1 MNRPLPFP
9 RPDRLIADAQEK
21 ILALVRSSP
30 AGDLERNLKALL
42 EQTFERMDL
51 VTRSALE
58 IERER
63 LDRLQARVDA
73 LEARLGTPDD
83 QAASGDR

>member
-1 MNRPLPFP
+1 MNRPPPF
-9 RPDRLIADAQEK
+9 DRTAQLIADAQEK
-21 ILALVRSSP
+21 ILALLRSSP

-63 LDRLQARVDA
+63 LNRLQERVEA
-73 LEARLGTPDD
+73 LEARFGTEDD
-83 QAASGDR
+83 RSARSD

>member
-1 MNRPLPFP
+1 MSQPTP
-9 RPDRLIADAQEK
+9 AQLFAEAQAR
-21 ILALVRSSP
+21 ILALVHSSP

-42 EQTFERMDL
+42 EQTFERLDL

-63 LDRLQARVDA
+63 LDRLQTRVAA
-73 LEARLGTPDD
+73 LEARLAGD
-83 QAASGDR
+83 SGIDADRAG

>member
-1 MNRPLPFP
+1 MSQPTP
-9 RPDRLIADAQEK
+9 AQLFAEAQAR

-30 AGDLERNLKALL
+30 AGDLERNLKGLL
-42 EQTFERMDL
+42 EQTFERLDL

-63 LDRLQARVDA
+63 LDRLQARVAA
-73 LEARLGTPDD
+73 LEARL
-83 QAASGDR
+83 AVESGDSADRAG

>member
-1 MNRPLPFP
+1 MNRPPPLPDP
-9 RPDRLIADAQEK
+9 AQLIADAQAK
-21 ILALVRSSP
+21 ILGLMRASP

-42 EQTFERMDL
+42 EQTFEKMDL

-63 LDRLQARVDA
+63 LDRLQARVEA
-73 LEARLGTPDD
+73 LEARQRT
-83 QAASGDR
+83 SGQPNPPSAD

>member
-1 MNRPLPFP
+1 MNRPFPFP

-42 EQTFERMDL
+42 EQSFERMDL

-63 LDRLQARVDA
+63 LDRLQARIEV
-73 LEARLGTPDD
+73 LEARLGTAEDR
-83 QAASGDR
+83 AASGDR

>member
-1 MNRPLPFP
+1 MNRPPPFP
-9 RPDRLIADAQEK
+9 RPAQLIADAQEK

-63 LDRLQARVDA
+63 LNRLQERVEA
-73 LEARLGTPDD
+73 LEGRLGAGGGRDT
-83 QAASGDR
+83 

>member
-1 MNRPLPFP
+1 MKQTNPAQLLADMQ
-9 RPDRLIADAQEK
+9 DR

-51 VTRSALE
+51 VTRSALD

-63 LDRLQARVDA
+63 LTHLQQRVAALEERLQSSADPTRRD
-73 LEARLGTPDD
+73 
-83 QAASGDR
+83 

>member
-42 EQTFERMDL
+42 EQTFEKMDL

-63 LDRLQARVDA
+63 LDRLQARVEA
-73 LEARLGTPDD
+73 LEARIGAPDD
-83 QAASGDR
+83 RGTTTGR

>member
-1 MNRPLPFP
+1 MTQKDPAQFLVEMQ
-9 RPDRLIADAQEK
+9 DR
-21 ILALVRSSP
+21 ILALIRSGP
-30 AGDLERNLKALL
+30 AGDLERNLKALV

-63 LDRLQARVDA
+63 LNRLQQRVAA
-73 LEARLGTPDD
+73 LEARLGEHT
-83 QAASGDR
+83 GDTAHER

>member
-42 EQTFERMDL
+42 EQSFERMDL

-63 LDRLQARVDA
+63 LDRLQARIEV
-73 LEARLGTPDD
+73 LEARLGTAEDR
-83 QAASGDR
+83 AASGDR

>member
-73 LEARLGTPDD
+73 LESRLSTPDD
-83 QAASGDR
+83 LPASGAR

>member
-1 MNRPLPFP
+1 MNRPNAAQ
-9 RPDRLIADAQEK
+9 LIADMQEK
-21 ILALVRSSP
+21 ILAMMRTSP

-42 EQTFERMDL
+42 EQAFERMDL

-63 LDRLQARVDA
+63 LTRLQERVAA
-73 LEARLGTPDD
+73 LEHALGTN
-83 QAASGDR
+83 AGDPSRGAER

>member
-1 MNRPLPFP
+1 MKQTNPAQLLADMQ
-9 RPDRLIADAQEK
+9 DR

-42 EQTFERMDL
+42 EQIFERMDL
-51 VTRSALE
+51 VTRSPLD

-63 LDRLQARVDA
+63 LTHLQQRVAALEERLQSSADPTRRD
-73 LEARLGTPDD
+73 
-83 QAASGDR
+83 

>member
-1 MNRPLPFP
+1 MNQRDPAQFLVEMQ
-9 RPDRLIADAQEK
+9 DR
-21 ILALVRSSP
+21 ILALIRSSP
-30 AGDLERNLKALL
+30 AGDLERNLKALV

-63 LDRLQARVDA
+63 LTRLQQRVTA
-73 LEARLGTPDD
+73 LEARLGEH
-83 QAASGDR
+83 AGDTARHER

>member
-1 MNRPLPFP
+1 MNHRDPAQFLVEMQ
-9 RPDRLIADAQEK
+9 DR
-21 ILALVRSSP
+21 ILALIRSSP
-30 AGDLERNLKALL
+30 AGDLERNLKALV

-63 LDRLQARVDA
+63 LTRLQQRVAA
-73 LEARLGTPDD
+73 LEARLGEPT
-83 QAASGDR
+83 GDTAEHGR